1 VPLEDVAIEPM
12 YARLASEAKAM
23 FDWSH
28 ILHRQIHDV
37 PSDERLPREAKAA
50 EVQRLIGY

>member
-1 VPLEDVAIEPM
+1 MPLEDVAIEPM